1 MHARQEKFARR
12 ACMVS
17 FFGMQN
23 SFRSDPPMVQ
33 LFLFACRVL
42 VIINMRMQICSRFHG
57 MGLFFYSSASSVHIC
72 FFFGVLV
79 YVYEGH
85 NVFLVFL
92 LAHVNLAHKNSSNTC
107 IVTAFARQDID
118 VLAVVLTGVY
128 VAKRR

>member
-1 MHARQEKFARR
+1 MAWG
-12 ACMVS
+12 
-17 FFGMQN
+17 FFSILPHPQCI
-23 SFRSDPPMVQ
+23 FV
-33 LFLFACRVL
+33 
-42 VIINMRMQICSRFHG
+42 
-57 MGLFFYSSASSVHIC
+57 

-107 IVTAFARQDID
+107 IVTAVARQDID